1 MGRMAALVHGAEHYG
16 FESGRSIRTGHKKT
30 LDPVM
35 FDVLSVLGHAMCA
48 AFALTLLVSGK
59 PLAAL
64 TSAGFVPVRD
74 GSGRQSFLRPGRQLP
89 GRTRPFA
96 S

>member
-1 MGRMAALVHGAEHYG
+1 
-16 FESGRSIRTGHKKT
+16 
-30 LDPVM
+30 M
-35 FDVLSVLGHAMCA
+35 FDVLSSHAADTPRKELGHAMCA
-48 AFALTLLVSGK
+48 AFPLTLLVSGK

-64 TSAGFVPVRD
+64 TAAGFVPVRD

-89 GRTRPFA
+89 GHTRPFA